1 MTCVEK
7 VTRKRGGRRGTGNR
21 EWDSYSGLELSEYK
35 SACDL
40 IDGWGAGSPASW
52 RAALNWVSNHI
63 RRGLGLA
70 RRVMRLQLDE
80 SSTIMSSRFTT
91 AFVPPLVSA
100 PVMMRPIPEPRQRY

>member
-7 VTRKRGGRRGTGNR
+7 VTRTFRVGAVGVHI
-21 EWDSYSGLELSEYK
+21 K

-40 IDGWGAGSPASW
+40 IDGWGARSPASW

-70 RRVMRLQLDE
+70 RRVYEAPTGQIFYHHVVALYNRLC
-80 SSTIMSSRFTT
+80 
-91 AFVPPLVSA
+91 PPSGLGASYDAPHPRAAPKILEELV
-100 PVMMRPIPEPRQRY
+100 RL